1 MAVTPHNDTTHHSSP
16 PSAAVM
22 RRGAPQRL
30 SKGDRIGLN
39 YVIDEL
45 IGRGGMAEVY
55 RALHEGLGTAVAL
68 KVLQESHERKQ
79 HIVRGLQREAR
90 LLASMP
96 KHDHLVRVFDSA
108 EDPAR
113 KLFFVVMELLDGK
126 NLREYMDMRIARS
139 SPFSIREAVTI
150 AITIAN
156 TLYDLHAAKYY
167 HRDLKPENVYVTH
180 SGVPKILDFGIAK
193 VMDVAGGMGSR
204 TQTGMLLGTPAYM
217 SPEQIR
223 NSKDV
228 DARSDLFAAGG
239 LLYELLAGH
248 QAFTAANEFAK
259 LTAVLTM
266 EPEPIERVDPE
277 LARVGP
283 FLARALAK
291 DRNLRFQSADEMAAA
306 LSAVLGAAGAAGH
319 GPSAAPSR
327 IPGTQPVVAVP
338 MAPAA
343 PIEVVS
349 VVPDAR
355 ASATPPEAPN
365 RFVPSAAPPAHATT
379 PPASGGN
386 NTLAS
391 PRSMTVHEPAPVVV
405 VESARGGRLVPAWV
419 VAILVAAALFFGFIL
434 GFGAAQSR

>member
-1 MAVTPHNDTTHHSSP
+1 MTQGLGELAGAVLVRRYHLIRKLGEGGMGVVYE
-16 PSAAVM
+16 AADGAESGA
-22 RRGAPQRL
+22 RRAVKILKSEFLYNTLVVQRFLEEARTGQRL
-30 SKGDRIGLN
+30 THPN
-39 YVIDEL
+39 VI
-45 IGRGGMAEVY
+45 
-55 RALHEGLGTAVAL
+55 
-68 KVLQESHERKQ
+68 
-79 HIVRGLQREAR
+79 
-90 LLASMP
+90 
-96 KHDHLVRVFDSA
+96 RVFDVQVA
-108 EDPAR
+108 EDQTP
-113 KLFFVVMELLDGK
+113 FMVMELLDGAPLSASMSRGQRFPLAQAG
-126 NLREYMDMRIARS
+126 NLLLGILAGLS
-139 SPFSIREAVTI
+139 A
-150 AITIAN
+150 A
-156 TLYDLHAAKYY
+156 HAAGIV

-343 PIEVVS
+343 LIEVVS